1 MKRYIVLLLS
11 LLMVASLCA
20 CGQKQQTPVDD
31 VSGVPA
37 TTAEPDTSSVEA
49 ALNTPS
55 ETDAAFEEKQE
66 GEVTVDITPPEGWTP
81 VEGSA
86 IPVHYLKGTASFMVK
101 AEPFTSSTL
110 DEVVTEALGIY
121 QQAFDNL
128 IVEQEAEP
136 FTVDEKDA
144 RKLTFTCTVSGISM
158 KFLYVYLFAAD
169 KTYVITFGDMEST
182 FDELSSDYE
191 TILSSIRF
199 VVQ

>member
-20 CGQKQQTPVDD
+20 CGQKQQAPVED

-37 TTAEPDTSSVEA
+37 TTAEPDGVEA

-55 ETDAAFEEKQE
+55 ETDAASQEKQE
-66 GEVTVDITPPEGWTP
+66 GEVTIDITPPEGWKP

-101 AEPFTSSTL
+101 AEPFSSATL
-110 DEVVTEALGIY
+110 DDVVAEALGIY

-128 IVEQEAEP
+128 TVEQEAEP

-158 KFLYVYLFAAD
+158 KFQYVYVFAAD